1 MTSPFALQP
10 DDFTIFDSETGSFV
24 FAAWKNVLIVVWA
37 GQIDGPAVERFTKAV
52 EKMSASRPGLRSNV
66 HVVTQGTALPTP
78 EARAGLVGSMT
89 RHSGELAS
97 VSVVFC
103 GTGFWASALRA
114 AVTGMRFLAP
124 RSFDFQL
131 FGTIDE
137 VIQWLPPEHEKITGV
152 YLDPGSLR
160 SALKAAQ
167 GRINS
172 RGESARPI

>member
-1 MTSPFALQP
+1 VTPFASQP
-10 DDFTIFDSETGSFV
+10 DDFAVFDSAPGSFV
-24 FAAWKNVLIVVWA
+24 FAAWKNVLIAVWA
-37 GQIDGPAVERFTKAV
+37 GQIDGASVGRFTKAV
-52 EKMSASRPGLRSNV
+52 DEMSARRPGLRSNV
-66 HVVTQGTALPTP
+66 HVVMQGTALPTT

-97 VSVVFC
+97 VAVVFC

-131 FGTIDE
+131 FGAIDE

-152 YLDPGSLR
+152 YLDPAGLR
-160 SALKAAQ
+160 SALRAAQ
-167 GRINS
+167 GRLS
-172 RGESARPI
+172 SQGKSAPR